1 MIRPLVFVAY
11 EPKPTFQDDAANQS
25 IRVMR
30 FVADEIGIHRVDDA
44 YSFASG
50 QDLNEFHNIV
60 GKILVQLSEVS
71 FQIRTTGSFA
81 P

>member
-1 MIRPLVFVAY
+1 
-11 EPKPTFQDDAANQS
+11 
-25 IRVMR
+25 MR